1 MSNQHGPSRY
11 RGFPR
16 LRRVKPIPT
25 ALFSEYAKR
34 DPNEPKESPSP
45 TDSRTLGEITHSS
58 LLRIWLKP
66 PWEDYVG
73 SGTESDSIALGSTA
87 TEKPV
92 LAFRRTSYFSK
103 ASIRA
108 FPSSGGFKI
117 LEAISSVQHPN
128 VAKLFDVYLYDNK
141 VFVASEYLELSID
154 ELDFH
159 YPPFEEWEIAT
170 IANEVWHS

>member
-11 RGFPR
+11 RGFPL

-25 ALFSEYAKR
+25 ALFSEYTKR
-34 DPNEPKESPSP
+34 DHQNEPKDSPSP
-45 TDSRTLGEITHSS
+45 TDSSTLGEITHSS

-73 SGTESDSIALGSTA
+73 SGTESDSIAIGSTA

-92 LAFRRTSYFSK
+92 LAFRRTSYFRK

-108 FPSSGGFKI
+108 FPMLWRFQDPRGT
-117 LEAISSVQHPN
+117 LERP
-128 VAKLFDVYLYDNK
+128 
-141 VFVASEYLELSID
+141 ASQRGKAFRRLPLQQQDLCRIRVPRALNRRVGLSLPSLRGVGD
-154 ELDFH
+154 SYH
-159 YPPFEEWEIAT
+159 R
-170 IANEVWHS
+170 